1 MIGSTV
7 KAFKGH
13 HKSTRAMGG
22 FYFRIS
28 TIAHKTSLI
37 RVEEELSLYL
47 KAMNLPRNTS
57 ISQGENLREVL
68 QTHLI
73 GSSPVHITSIMDSQ
87 GLYSLKCS
95 SSPAVLPHCIQP
107 KPPNSLT
114 QIPSPKNKKLYAKHL
129 SDESDSSC
137 TQNPKSTFAPSSMFC
152 SSLHFSSSTSPETSR
167 YLGNE
172 PFLPNPQIYDW
183 CPPAVNSPK
192 PSSLSGGGENGRC
205 GKETSFDLM
214 KGFEYNIPGQCSD
227 GIFWGENYAS
237 DSLTLSQQLE
247 VQNFSEELNIAIND
261 TSDNPRL
268 DEIYESPQI
277 SQIKEFPEATAAH
290 KARIRWTSELHEHFL
305 DAVNK
310 LGGPENATPKSILKL
325 MNVEGL
331 NIYHIKSHLQK
342 YRLAKNVPELKHDGE
357 TSSFEQ
363 KKSASTNNDNEECI
377 TRNNSITEALR
388 MQLEV
393 QKQLHEQLKVQKS
406 LQLLIEQH
414 GEYLKKLLEEQEKV
428 GAPLIPAS
436 ASPPRPAESKTD
448 SSSSSLSKHKPSDS
462 DSIESE
468 QLSGQKRPRQ

>member
-1 MIGSTV
+1 
-7 KAFKGH
+7 
-13 HKSTRAMGG
+13 
-22 FYFRIS
+22 
-28 TIAHKTSLI
+28 
-37 RVEEELSLYL
+37 
-47 KAMNLPRNTS
+47 MNLPRNTS
-57 ISQGENLREVL
+57 ISQGENLGGVL

-73 GSSPVHITSIMDSQ
+73 GSSPVHITSTMDSQ

-95 SSPAVLPHCIQP
+95 SSPGVLPHCIQP

-114 QIPSPKNKKLYAKHL
+114 QTPSPKGKNLCAKHL
-129 SDESDSSC
+129 SNESDSSC
-137 TQNPKSTFAPSSMFC
+137 IQNPKSTYAPSSMFC
-152 SSLHFSSSTSPETSR
+152 TSLHFSSSTSPETSR
-167 YLGNE
+167 YLGNQ
-172 PFLPNPQIYDW
+172 PFLPNPPNYNG

-192 PSSLSGGGENGRC
+192 PSLLSGGGENGRC

-247 VQNFSEELNIAIND
+247 LQNLSEELNMAIND
-261 TSDNPRL
+261 TRDNPRL

-277 SQIKEFPEATAAH
+277 SQIAITDLQDSKNDCPSVMRMNDQNNSKQEFPEAIVAH
-290 KARIRWTSELHEHFL
+290 KARIRWTPELHEHFL

-325 MNVEGL
+325 MNAEGL

-357 TSSFEQ
+357 TFSFEQ
-363 KKSASTNNDNEECI
+363 KKSASTNNDNEECL
-377 TRNNSITEALR
+377 TRNLSITEALR
-388 MQLEV
+388 MQVEV
-393 QKQLHEQLKVQKS
+393 QMQLHEQLKVQKS

-428 GAPLIPAS
+428 GAPLIPAH
-436 ASPPRPAESKTD
+436 ASPPRQVESKTD

-468 QLSGQKRPRQ
+468 RLSGQKRPRQ

>member
-1 MIGSTV
+1 
-7 KAFKGH
+7 
-13 HKSTRAMGG
+13 
-22 FYFRIS
+22 
-28 TIAHKTSLI
+28 
-37 RVEEELSLYL
+37 
-47 KAMNLPRNTS
+47 MNLPRNTS
-57 ISQGENLREVL
+57 IRQGENPGGVL

-73 GSSPVHITSIMDSQ
+73 GSSPVHITSTMDSQ

-95 SSPAVLPHCIQP
+95 SSPGVLPHCIQP

-114 QIPSPKNKKLYAKHL
+114 QTPSP
-129 SDESDSSC
+129 E
-137 TQNPKSTFAPSSMFC
+137 
-152 SSLHFSSSTSPETSR
+152 
-167 YLGNE
+167 
-172 PFLPNPQIYDW
+172 
-183 CPPAVNSPK
+183 
-192 PSSLSGGGENGRC
+192 GGGENGRC

-237 DSLTLSQQLE
+237 GSLTLSQQLE
-247 VQNFSEELNIAIND
+247 LQNLSEELNMAIND
-261 TSDNPRL
+261 TRDNPRL

-277 SQIKEFPEATAAH
+277 SQIAITDLQDSKNDCPSVMHMNDQSNSKQEFPEATVAH
-290 KARIRWTSELHEHFL
+290 KARIRWTPELHEHFL

-325 MNVEGL
+325 MNAEGL

-363 KKSASTNNDNEECI
+363 KKSASTINDS
-377 TRNNSITEALR
+377 RNMSITEALR
-388 MQLEV
+388 MQVEV
-393 QKQLHEQLKVQKS
+393 QMQLHEQLKVQKS

-414 GEYLKKLLEEQEKV
+414 GEYLKKLLEEQEKG
-428 GAPLIPAS
+428 GAPLIPS
-436 ASPPRPAESKTD
+436 RASPPRQVESKTD

-468 QLSGQKRPRQ
+468 KLSGQKRPRQ